1 MVGQRRTNSQNSI
14 PLNHVATHS
23 ILGLDIGG
31 TSVKAIAARPDGTLL
46 QQYHV
51 PFELESPMGFALACD
66 SILAQVRSTYGEPCK
81 IGLSAPGIASRDGK
95 CIAYMP
101 GRFDGLEGLD
111 WGERFGRPEGVPV
124 LNDAHAALM
133 GEVWLGA
140 ARQCL
145 DAVLITL
152 GTGVGGAILSGG
164 RLLKGHGGKGGHI
177 GHMSLDPEG
186 PPDICGAPGSLEM
199 AIGNFNIQE
208 RSLGRFPTTHALIE
222 AYQRGDAFASQV
234 WLRSVKSLAAAIA
247 SLGNLLDP
255 EVVILGGGIARADR
269 RLLDPLNGYLNDME
283 WRPGGRRLRL
293 ELAQLGDFA
302 GAFGAAFNA
311 TR

>member
-1 MVGQRRTNSQNSI
+1 MITVSI
-14 PLNHVATHS
+14 PS

-31 TSVKAIAARPDGTLL
+31 TSVKAIAARRDGTLL

-51 PFELESPMGFALACD
+51 PFELESPMGFAIACD
-66 SILAQVRSTYGEPCK
+66 TILAQVRANYGEPSS

-101 GRFDGLEGLD
+101 GRFAGLEGLD
-111 WGERFGRPEGVPV
+111 WGDRFGRPEGVPV

-140 ARQCL
+140 ARECS
-145 DAVLITL
+145 DAILITL

-177 GHMSLDPEG
+177 GHMSLDPDG
-186 PPDICGAPGSLEM
+186 PTDICSTPGSLEM

-208 RSLGRFPTTHALIE
+208 RSLGRYSTTHALVE
-222 AYQRGDAFASQV
+222 AYTQGDAFASQI
-234 WLRSVKSLAAAIA
+234 WLRSVKCLAAAVA

-255 EVVILGGGIARADR
+255 EVLILGGGIARSGR
-269 RLLDPLNGYLNDME
+269 QLLEPLNGYLDAME

-302 GAFGAAFNA
+302 GAFGAAYNA